1 VRRSPAARTWFANAL
16 DNRFRSIGAFEA
28 GCPTNP
34 LIALNVCLL
43 PGPPVESM
51 AYETPES
58 PAVSMQNFRQQ
69 GIFSRCSGKTY
80 STSCMLSCVV
90 ATARSRNRTW
100 GRLSVGR
107 CAFDAIVGARLNNL
121 LSHAHVT
128 EDRPKYE
135 REPDDDPH
143 GADTLYIF
151 YVVLFR

>member
-1 VRRSPAARTWFANAL
+1 VLAQDIFHVVHAELCSRHRTA
-16 DNRFRSIGAFEA
+16 
-28 GCPTNP
+28 
-34 LIALNVCLL
+34 
-43 PGPPVESM
+43 
-51 AYETPES
+51 
-58 PAVSMQNFRQQ
+58 
-69 GIFSRCSGKTY
+69 
-80 STSCMLSCVV
+80 
-90 ATARSRNRTW
+90 RNRTW